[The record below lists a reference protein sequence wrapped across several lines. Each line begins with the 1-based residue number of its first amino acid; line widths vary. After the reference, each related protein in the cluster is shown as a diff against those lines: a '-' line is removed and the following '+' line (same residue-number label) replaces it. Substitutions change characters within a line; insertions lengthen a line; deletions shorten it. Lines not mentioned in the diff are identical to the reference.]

1 MSISALGYVVVEAAD
16 LQAWA
21 EYGRNILGA
30 EISENED
37 TLEMRVDERAWRVRV
52 ERGPLDDL
60 KAIGFETA
68 TPVAFAAVL
77 TSLEALD
84 VQYKKDEALAKAR
97 GVVELATFV
106 DPAGVTIEV
115 FYGATQLFQKPFVS
129 PVGVQ
134 GFVTGDQG
142 LGHIVIAVRDA
153 AEYQAFWTSL
163 GFKLSDYIEFMPA
176 PDMRA
181 KVTFMHCNA
190 RHHTLAFA
198 AVPSP
203 KRIIHLMLQ
212 TQTLDDVGLAL
223 DRVKKAGVPVAWDLG
238 RHTNDHMTSFYMLS
252 PSKWEFEYGW
262 GAREIDDAT
271 WTVERHDSMSIWG
284 HELKIKPEDRAH
296 D

>member
-1 MSISALGYVVVEAAD
+1 
-16 LQAWA
+16 
-21 EYGRNILGA
+21 
-30 EISENED
+30 
-37 TLEMRVDERAWRVRV
+37 MRVDERAWRLRV
-52 ERGPLDDL
+52 EQGPLDDL
-60 KAIGFETA
+60 KAIGFETS
-68 TPVAFAAVL
+68 TPVAFADVL
-77 TSLEALD
+77 ASLDAQD
-84 VQYKKDEALAKAR
+84 VPYTKDIALAKAR

-129 PVGVQ
+129 PAGVL

-142 LGHIVIAVRDA
+142 LGHIVIAVRDD
-153 AEYQAFWTSL
+153 AEYQAFWASL

-176 PDMRA
+176 PGMRA

-190 RHHTLAFA
+190 RHHSLAFA
-198 AVPSP
+198 AVPHP

-212 TQTLDDVGLAL
+212 TQSLDDVGLAL
-223 DRVKKAGVPVAWDLG
+223 DRVKKNGVPLAWDLG

-262 GAREIDDAT
+262 GAREINDAT

-284 HELKIKPEDRAH
+284 HELKIKPEDRTH
-296 D
+296 G